1 MTAAGSATVVRCL
14 RSSAAPEGDR
24 HAVVVPDADLD
35 VDVAIL
41 GSPGGRPLRA
51 RCGRTPPH
59 FRGCDPR
66 PPRRTAAGPFAGT
79 AKAAAPLKDVVD
91 DAAYLAL
98 TFGSA
103 ETDLGREGFH
113 IYCMIG
119 SARQPKSPLAPRP

>member
-1 MTAAGSATVVRCL
+1 MRAYTASLPRL
-14 RSSAAPEGDR
+14 RSSAAPEDSSR
-24 HAVVVPDADLD
+24 
-35 VDVAIL
+35 AIRRD
-41 GSPGGRPLRA
+41 SKGR
-51 RCGRTPPH
+51 
-59 FRGCDPR
+59 
-66 PPRRTAAGPFAGT
+66 
-79 AKAAAPLKDVVD
+79 APLKDVVD